1 MLQIVDK
8 SAFET
13 MTLPDN
19 LVLICRFEGRFLVFC
34 SLNMIH
40 ETCVFC

>member
-1 MLQIVDK
+1 MLETVDK

-13 MTLPDN
+13 MTLPEN
-19 LVLICRFEGRFLVFC
+19 AVLICKFQGRFLVFC

-40 ETCVFC
+40 EISVFC